1 MSIETTMPYKFPDEE
16 PPYKEEWY
24 LVEREDG
31 EIGWEVFDP
40 YFDTFSDVIGWDYLY
55 PGKEQEL
62 KEKYKKIK
70 EEVKRLL
77 SKIMIRYNV
86 DEEYIRNLLQEE
98 I

>member
-1 MSIETTMPYKFPDEE
+1 MSIKTTMPYKYPDEK

-98 I
+98 V

>member
-1 MSIETTMPYKFPDEE
+1 MSIETTMPYKYLDEK

-31 EIGWEVFDP
+31 TIEWENFDP
-40 YFDTFSDVIGWDYLY
+40 YFDTFSNVIGWDYLY

-62 KEKYKKIK
+62 EEKYKKIK

-86 DEEYIRNLLQEE
+86 DEEYIRSLLQEE
-98 I
+98 V

>member
-1 MSIETTMPYKFPDEE
+1 MRIETTMPYKYPDEK

-31 EIGWEVFDP
+31 TIGWEVFDT
-40 YFDTFSDVIGWDYLY
+40 YFDTFSNVIGWDYLY

>member
-70 EEVKRLL
+70 DEVKRLL

-86 DEEYIRNLLQEE
+86 DEEYIRSLLQEE

>member
-1 MSIETTMPYKFPDEE
+1 MKETTMPYKFPDEE

-40 YFDTFSDVIGWDYLY
+40 YFDTFSNVIGWDYLY

-62 KEKYKKIK
+62 KEKYKRIK

-98 I
+98 V

>member
-40 YFDTFSDVIGWDYLY
+40 YFDTFSNVIGWDYLY

-70 EEVKRLL
+70 DEVKRLL

-86 DEEYIRNLLQEE
+86 DEEYIRSLLQEE
-98 I
+98 V

>member
-1 MSIETTMPYKFPDEE
+1 MIETTMPYKYPDEE

-31 EIGWEVFDP
+31 EIGWEVFDL
-40 YFDTFSDVIGWDYLY
+40 YFDTFSNVIGWDYLY

-62 KEKYKKIK
+62 KEKYKRIK

-86 DEEYIRNLLQEE
+86 DEEYIQNLLQEE

>member
-16 PPYKEEWY
+16 PLYKEEWY

-86 DEEYIRNLLQEE
+86 DEEYIRSLLQEE

>member
-1 MSIETTMPYKFPDEE
+1 MSIETTMLYKFPDEE

-86 DEEYIRNLLQEE
+86 DEEYIRSLLQEE

>member
-86 DEEYIRNLLQEE
+86 DEEYIRSLLQEE
-98 I
+98 V

>member
-1 MSIETTMPYKFPDEE
+1 MIETTMPYKYLDKK

-40 YFDTFSDVIGWDYLY
+40 YFDTFSNVIGWDYLY

>member
-40 YFDTFSDVIGWDYLY
+40 YFDTFSDVIGWNYLY

-98 I
+98 V

>member
-1 MSIETTMPYKFPDEE
+1 MKETTMPYKFPDEE

-40 YFDTFSDVIGWDYLY
+40 YFDTFSNVIGWDYLY

-98 I
+98 V

>member
-40 YFDTFSDVIGWDYLY
+40 YFDTFSNVIGWDYLY

-77 SKIMIRYNV
+77 SKIMLRYNV
-86 DEEYIRNLLQEE
+86 DEEYIRSLLQEE
-98 I
+98 V

>member
-31 EIGWEVFDP
+31 EIGWEVFDT
-40 YFDTFSDVIGWDYLY
+40 YFDTFSNVIGWDYLY

-86 DEEYIRNLLQEE
+86 DEEYIRSLLQEE
-98 I
+98 V

>member
-1 MSIETTMPYKFPDEE
+1 MPYKFPDEE

>member
-1 MSIETTMPYKFPDEE
+1 MIETTMPYKFPDEE

-40 YFDTFSDVIGWDYLY
+40 YFDTFSNVIGWDYLY

-86 DEEYIRNLLQEE
+86 DEEYIRSLLQEE
-98 I
+98 V

>member
-31 EIGWEVFDP
+31 EIRWEVFDP

-98 I
+98 V

>member
-1 MSIETTMPYKFPDEE
+1 MIETTMPYKYPDEE

-31 EIGWEVFDP
+31 EIGWEVFDL
-40 YFDTFSDVIGWDYLY
+40 YFDTFSNVIGWDYLY

-77 SKIMIRYNV
+77 SKIMTRYNV
-86 DEEYIRNLLQEE
+86 DEEYIRSLLQEE
-98 I
+98 V

>member
-1 MSIETTMPYKFPDEE
+1 MIETTMPYKFPDEE

-40 YFDTFSDVIGWDYLY
+40 YFDTFSNVIGWDYLY

-86 DEEYIRNLLQEE
+86 DEEYIRRLLQEE
-98 I
+98 A

>member
-1 MSIETTMPYKFPDEE
+1 MIETTMPYKYPDKK

-40 YFDTFSDVIGWDYLY
+40 YFNTFSDVIGWDYLY

-86 DEEYIRNLLQEE
+86 DEEYIRSLLQEE
-98 I
+98 V

>member
-1 MSIETTMPYKFPDEE
+1 MKGTTMPYKFPDEE

-40 YFDTFSDVIGWDYLY
+40 YFDTFSNVIGWDYLY

-86 DEEYIRNLLQEE
+86 DEEYIRSLLQEE
-98 I
+98 V

>member
-1 MSIETTMPYKFPDEE
+1 MIETTMPYKYPDEE

-40 YFDTFSDVIGWDYLY
+40 YFDTFSNVIGWDYLY

-86 DEEYIRNLLQEE
+86 DEEYIRSLLQEE

>member
-1 MSIETTMPYKFPDEE
+1 MKETTMPYKFPDEE

-70 EEVKRLL
+70 DEVKRLL

-86 DEEYIRNLLQEE
+86 DEEYIRSLLQEE
-98 I
+98 V

>member
-1 MSIETTMPYKFPDEE
+1 MKETTMPYKFPDEE

-31 EIGWEVFDP
+31 TIEWETFDP
-40 YFDTFSDVIGWDYLY
+40 YFDTFSNVIGWDYLY

-62 KEKYKKIK
+62 KEKYKRIK

-86 DEEYIRNLLQEE
+86 DEEYIRSLLQEE

>member
-1 MSIETTMPYKFPDEE
+1 MKETTMPYKFPDEE

-40 YFDTFSDVIGWDYLY
+40 YFDTFSNVIGWDYLY

-86 DEEYIRNLLQEE
+86 DEEYIRSLLQEE
-98 I
+98 V

>member
-1 MSIETTMPYKFPDEE
+1 MIETTMPYKFPDEE

-40 YFDTFSDVIGWDYLY
+40 YFDTFSDVIGWNYLY

-98 I
+98 V

>member
-40 YFDTFSDVIGWDYLY
+40 YFDTFSNVIGWDYLY

-86 DEEYIRNLLQEE
+86 DEEYIRSLLQEE
-98 I
+98 V

>member
-86 DEEYIRNLLQEE
+86 DEEYIRSLLQEE